1 MDQVNFLF
9 NASTGKTNRPKGDN
23 MKLRIAGCLIGICL
37 LGCEPKTPG
46 AKMAVENSKGSA
58 QAHDA
63 PKSLPDA
70 VKILAK
76 HIETINKAFNDKK
89 PEDAHGSLHDF
100 EHVLEATPALAKD
113 LSDEKKASIKKSV
126 DELLECYH
134 ALDETLHG
142 GPETTFSKIE
152 ERLAAAMADLKSSIE

>member
-1 MDQVNFLF
+1 
-9 NASTGKTNRPKGDN
+9 
-23 MKLRIAGCLIGICL
+23 MKLRIAGCMIGICL

-46 AKMAVENSKGSA
+46 TKMAVGSNKDSV
-58 QAHDA
+58 QTHEHDD

-76 HIETINKAFNDKK
+76 HVETINKAFNDKK

-100 EHVLEATPALAKD
+100 EHVLEAIPSLAKD
-113 LSDEKKASIKKSV
+113 LSDEKKATIKKSV

-142 GPETTFSKIE
+142 GPETPFSKIE
-152 ERLAAAMADLKSSIE
+152 ERLAAAMTDLKSSIE

>member
-1 MDQVNFLF
+1 
-9 NASTGKTNRPKGDN
+9 

-46 AKMAVENSKGSA
+46 GKMAGENSKGGA
-58 QAHDA
+58 QAHEHDA

-76 HIETINKAFNDKK
+76 HIETINKAFNEKK
-89 PEDAHGSLHDF
+89 PEDAHDSLHDF
-100 EHVLEATPALAKD
+100 GHVLEATPALAKD
-113 LSDEKKASIKKSV
+113 LSDEKKAAIKKSV
-126 DELLECYH
+126 DELLACYN

-142 GPETTFSKIE
+142 GPEIPFSQIE
-152 ERLAAAMADLKSSIE
+152 ERLAAAMTDLKSSIE